1 VDTAVLGSFIEF
13 MVIDSQG
20 GETDAE
26 CAPKGVGS
34 VESILF
40 VSGVGNLE
48 LVRV

>member
-1 VDTAVLGSFIEF
+1 MLGSFIEF

-26 CAPKGVGS
+26 CSPNVVGS
-34 VESILF
+34 MESILF

-48 LVRV
+48 VVRV